1 MRYAIFADVHSN
13 LEAIDAVENTLKGEK
28 IDECLCL
35 GDIVGYGANP
45 GECIDKVRRLASIII
60 AGNHDWAVA
69 GKFDIGYFN
78 IHAKK
83 AALWTGQNIT
93 KEEKNFLSHLPLIYE
108 TQLFTLAHGALIHPE
123 DFGYVLDRVVAGEN
137 MQIQKTPFCFIGHSH
152 IPKIYTIPEEDLVL
166 EEKSREIIA
175 AGENKYLINV
185 GSVGQPR
192 DGDPRAAYCIFDTD
206 KKSISIKRVEYDAT
220 KACNKILA
228 AGLPQILAYRLLEGK

>member
-1 MRYAIFADVHSN
+1 MRYAIFADIHSN
-13 LEAIDAVENTLKGEK
+13 LEAMEAVENALKKEK
-28 IDECLCL
+28 PDEYLCV

-78 IHAKK
+78 IYAKK
-83 AALWTGQNIT
+83 AVLWTQQNIT
-93 KEEKNFLSHLPLIYE
+93 EEEKNFLSHLPLIYE
-108 TQLFTLAHGALIHPE
+108 TQLFTLIHGTLIHPE
-123 DFGYVLDRVVAGEN
+123 DFGYVIDNVGAKEN

-152 IPKIYTIPEEDLVL
+152 IPEIYTITEEDLVL
-166 EEKSREIIA
+166 GEESKEIIA
-175 AGENKYLINV
+175 VKENKYLINV

-206 KKSISIKRVEYDAT
+206 KKSISIKRVEYDVKKT
-220 KACNKILA
+220 CNKILA
-228 AGLPQILAYRLLEGK
+228 AGLPQILAYRLLEGR